1 MLINL
6 PKDLG
11 GINPPKGFKS
21 HRPLVESER
30 LVGAKEAVRPKEEAK
45 G

>member
-6 PKDLG
+6 PKDSG

-21 HRPLVESER
+21 HRPLAKSER
-30 LVGAKEAVRPKEEAK
+30 LVGAEEAVRPKKKEK